1 VLKDFLPMPP
11 DEGPPLP
18 RGLGLK
24 WPGTRLP
31 IIHEAITVSPDP
43 AELMPVE
50 VTSAF
55 PKGASSV
62 LSAEEQASIDVI
74 IEEVP
79 DEDDTGAINYWQD
92 LDDKRVYLE
101 GWIDQCLAGTGFP
114 PMEGGEWDE
123 KIQYMIRV
131 GNRTLIEKQE
141 EKNRPIGLYP
151 PGHLNLIEGGF
162 REFEAGDREWLY
174 GVTWGLYSA

>member
-1 VLKDFLPMPP
+1 MPP

-18 RGLGLK
+18 RGLGLR

-31 IIHEAITVSPDP
+31 IIHEAITESPDP

-55 PKGASSV
+55 PKGAFSV
-62 LSAEEQASIDVI
+62 LSAEEQAAIDVL

-79 DEDDTGAINYWQD
+79 DKNDTRAINYWRD
-92 LDDKRVYLE
+92 LGDKKVYLE
-101 GWIDQCLAGTGFP
+101 GWCDKCLAGTGFP
-114 PMEGGEWDE
+114 SIGEGEWDE
-123 KIQYMIRV
+123 KIRYMVRDV
-131 GNRTLIEKQE
+131 RRTLKIKEKE
-141 EKNRPIGLYP
+141 RGFT
-151 PGHLNLIEGGF
+151 LIEGGF
-162 REFEAGDREWLY
+162 REFEAGDRGWLY

>member
-1 VLKDFLPMPP
+1 
-11 DEGPPLP
+11 
-18 RGLGLK
+18 

-31 IIHEAITVSPDP
+31 IIHEAITESPDP

-62 LSAEEQASIDVI
+62 LSAEEQVAVDEF

-79 DEDDTGAINYWQD
+79 DKNDTRAINYWRD
-92 LDDKRVYLE
+92 LGDKKVYLE
-101 GWIDQCLAGTGFP
+101 GWCDKCLAGTGFP
-114 PMEGGEWDE
+114 SIGGGDWGE
-123 KIQYMIRV
+123 KIQYMVRDAHRI
-131 GNRTLIEKQE
+131 LIEKQE

>member
-1 VLKDFLPMPP
+1 MKDFLPMPP

-18 RGLGLK
+18 RGLGVR
-24 WPGTRLP
+24 WPGTRSP
-31 IIHEAITVSPDP
+31 IIHEAITESPDP

-55 PKGASSV
+55 PRGAFSV
-62 LSAEEQASIDVI
+62 LSAEEQAAIDNL

-79 DEDDTGAINYWQD
+79 DKNDTFAINYWRD
-92 LDDKRVYLE
+92 MNGKKVYLE
-101 GWIDQCLAGTGFP
+101 GWCDKCLAGTGFP
-114 PMEGGEWDE
+114 SIGGGDWDE
-123 KIQYMIRV
+123 KIQYMVRDAHRI
-131 GNRTLIEKQE
+131 LIEKQE